1 VISRNRLFQL
11 FSAGLPLPKGGERIA
26 KIVLRRRPTERHT
39 LARPLLQCRAIGGD
53 RLLNGLNATE
63 AMKQGLLRIDAPARE
78 YVERS
83 AASAQ
88 KTLTGIHEAATSLSG
103 SLESAILHA
112 VETNARVNRNIAEL
126 VYKNTQASIGL
137 IQTLSGV
144 KTFDKAFQVYA
155 DYLKNM
161 NETNLASYR
170 GSAEY
175 VRERVTEGATTA
187 RDNLS
192 KAFPRAA

>member
-1 VISRNRLFQL
+1 VENTNSSPNN
-11 FSAGLPLPKGGERIA
+11 
-26 KIVLRRRPTERHT
+26 TEN
-39 LARPLLQCRAIGGD
+39 
-53 RLLNGLNATE
+53 NGLNATE
-63 AMKQGLLRIDAPARE
+63 AMKQGLLHIDAPARE

-88 KTLTGIHEAATSLSG
+88 KTLTGIHEAGTSHSG
-103 SLESAILHA
+103 SFESAVLHA
-112 VETNARVNRNIAEL
+112 VETNAKVSRNFADL
-126 VYKNTQASIGL
+126 VYKNTQASIRL

-144 KTFDKAFQVYA
+144 RTLQGAFQVYA

-161 NETNLASYR
+161 SETNFASYR

>member
-1 VISRNRLFQL
+1 MENTNISPNN
-11 FSAGLPLPKGGERIA
+11 
-26 KIVLRRRPTERHT
+26 TEN
-39 LARPLLQCRAIGGD
+39 
-53 RLLNGLNATE
+53 NGLNATE
-63 AMKQGLLRIDAPARE
+63 AMKQGLLHIDAPARE

-88 KTLTGIHEAATSLSG
+88 KTLTGIHEAGTSLSG
-103 SLESAILHA
+103 SFESAVLHA
-112 VETNARVNRNIAEL
+112 VETNAKVSRNFADL
-126 VYKNTQASIGL
+126 VYKNTQAWIGI

-144 KTFDKAFQVYA
+144 RTLQGAFQVYA

-161 NETNLASYR
+161 SETNLASYR

-187 RDNLS
+187 CENLS

>member
-1 VISRNRLFQL
+1 MSDNSSKTEQIDRPAETSTTSPNTTRNN
-11 FSAGLPLPKGGERIA
+11 E
-26 KIVLRRRPTERHT
+26 
-39 LARPLLQCRAIGGD
+39 
-53 RLLNGLNATE
+53 LNANE
-63 AMKQGLLRIDAPARE
+63 AMKQWSLRIDAPARE
-78 YVERS
+78 YVAQT

-88 KTLTGIHEAATSLSG
+88 KTLTGVHEAATSVAG
-103 SLESAILHA
+103 SLESAVLHA
-112 VETNARVNRNIAEL
+112 VETNAQVNRNLAQL
-126 VYKNTQASIGL
+126 LYKNAQASIGL

-144 KTFDKAFQVYA
+144 KSLEGAFRVYA

-161 NETNLASYR
+161 SETNLASYR

-187 RDNLS
+187 RENLS

>member
-1 VISRNRLFQL
+1 MDFHLGKYSTAEVM
-11 FSAGLPLPKGGERIA
+11 
-26 KIVLRRRPTERHT
+26 IVENTNTSPNDTE
-39 LARPLLQCRAIGGD
+39 
-53 RLLNGLNATE
+53 NNKLNAAE
-63 AMKQGLLRIDAPARE
+63 VMNHGLLRIDAPARE
-78 YVERS
+78 Y

-88 KTLTGIHEAATSLSG
+88 KTLTGIHEAGTSLSG
-103 SLESAILHA
+103 SFESAVLHA
-112 VETNARVNRNIAEL
+112 VETNAKVSRNFADL

-144 KTFDKAFQVYA
+144 RTLQGAFQVYA

-161 NETNLASYR
+161 SETNLASYR

-187 RDNLS
+187 RENLS

>member
-1 VISRNRLFQL
+1 MENTNISPNN
-11 FSAGLPLPKGGERIA
+11 
-26 KIVLRRRPTERHT
+26 TEN
-39 LARPLLQCRAIGGD
+39 
-53 RLLNGLNATE
+53 NGLNATE
-63 AMKQGLLRIDAPARE
+63 AMKQGLLHIDAPARE

-88 KTLTGIHEAATSLSG
+88 KTLTGIHEAGTSLSG
-103 SLESAILHA
+103 SFESAVLHA
-112 VETNARVNRNIAEL
+112 VETNAKVSRNFADL
-126 VYKNTQASIGL
+126 VYKNTQASIRL

-144 KTFDKAFQVYA
+144 RTLQGAFQVYA

-161 NETNLASYR
+161 SETNFASYR

>member
-1 VISRNRLFQL
+1 MQMGVCTVLVDFHLGKYSTAEVI
-11 FSAGLPLPKGGERIA
+11 
-26 KIVLRRRPTERHT
+26 IVENTNTSPNDTE
-39 LARPLLQCRAIGGD
+39 
-53 RLLNGLNATE
+53 NNKLNAAE
-63 AMKQGLLRIDAPARE
+63 VMNHGLLRIDAPARE

-88 KTLTGIHEAATSLSG
+88 KTLTGIHEAGTSLSG
-103 SLESAILHA
+103 SFESAVLHA
-112 VETNARVNRNIAEL
+112 VETNAKVSRNFADL

-144 KTFDKAFQVYA
+144 RTLQGAFQVYA

-161 NETNLASYR
+161 SETNFASYR

>member
-1 VISRNRLFQL
+1 MSTAEVIIVENT
-11 FSAGLPLPKGGERIA
+11 
-26 KIVLRRRPTERHT
+26 KISPNTTEN
-39 LARPLLQCRAIGGD
+39 
-53 RLLNGLNATE
+53 NGLNATE
-63 AMKQGLLRIDAPARE
+63 AMKQWSQRIDGPARE

-103 SLESAILHA
+103 SLESAVLHA
-112 VETNARVNRNIAEL
+112 VETNAHVNRNIAQL
-126 VYKNTQASIGL
+126 LYGNAQASIGL

-144 KTFDKAFQVYA
+144 KSLEQAFRVYA

-161 NETNLASYR
+161 GETNLASYR

-175 VRERVTEGATTA
+175 VNGRVTEGAATA
-187 RDNLS
+187 RENIS

>member
-1 VISRNRLFQL
+1 MVLMDFLSWQILHC
-11 FSAGLPLPKGGERIA
+11 KGD
-26 KIVLRRRPTERHT
+26 IVETTNTPPNPTEN
-39 LARPLLQCRAIGGD
+39 
-53 RLLNGLNATE
+53 NGLNAKE
-63 AMKQGLLRIDAPARE
+63 VMKQWSLRIDAPARE
-78 YVERS
+78 YVGRS

-103 SLESAILHA
+103 SLESAVLHA
-112 VETNARVNRNIAEL
+112 METNAQVNRNIAQL
-126 VYKNTQASIGL
+126 LYGNAQAWIGL

-144 KTFDKAFQVYA
+144 KSLEEGVRVYA

-161 NETNLASYR
+161 SETNLASYR

-175 VRERVTEGATTA
+175 VNGRVTEGAATA
-187 RDNLS
+187 RENIS

>member
-1 VISRNRLFQL
+1 VENTNSSPNN
-11 FSAGLPLPKGGERIA
+11 
-26 KIVLRRRPTERHT
+26 TEN
-39 LARPLLQCRAIGGD
+39 
-53 RLLNGLNATE
+53 NGLNATE
-63 AMKQGLLRIDAPARE
+63 AMKQGLLHIDAPARE

-88 KTLTGIHEAATSLSG
+88 KTLTGIHEAGTSLSG
-103 SLESAILHA
+103 SFESAVLHA
-112 VETNARVNRNIAEL
+112 VETNAKVSRNFADL
-126 VYKNTQASIGL
+126 VYKNTQASIRL

-144 KTFDKAFQVYA
+144 RTLQGAFQVYA

-161 NETNLASYR
+161 SETNFASYR

-192 KAFPRAA
+192 KALPRAA

>member
-1 VISRNRLFQL
+1 MQMGVCTVLVDFHLGKYSTAEVI
-11 FSAGLPLPKGGERIA
+11 
-26 KIVLRRRPTERHT
+26 IVENTNTSPNDTE
-39 LARPLLQCRAIGGD
+39 
-53 RLLNGLNATE
+53 NNKLNAAE
-63 AMKQGLLRIDAPARE
+63 VMNHGLLRIDAPARE
-78 YVERS
+78 Y

-88 KTLTGIHEAATSLSG
+88 KTLTGIHEAGTSLSG
-103 SLESAILHA
+103 SFQSAVIHA
-112 VETNARVNRNIAEL
+112 VETNAKVSRNFADL

-137 IQTLSGV
+137 FQTLSGV
-144 KTFDKAFQVYA
+144 RTLQGAFQVYA

-161 NETNLASYR
+161 SETNLASYR